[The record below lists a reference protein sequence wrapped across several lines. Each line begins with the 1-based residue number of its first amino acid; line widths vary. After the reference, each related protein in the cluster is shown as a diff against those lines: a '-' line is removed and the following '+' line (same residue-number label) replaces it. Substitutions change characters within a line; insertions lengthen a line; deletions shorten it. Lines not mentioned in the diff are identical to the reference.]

1 MKITLIVV
9 GKTTDP
15 QLDRMI
21 ADYVGRVGHY
31 VPFEVKVLPEL
42 KNARNMPFDQQ
53 KQAEGEM
60 ILRYIDGS
68 ASSVSKNGGKRN
80 ERQEVVLLDER
91 GQEWRSME
99 FARWIEKKQSAS
111 RDLVF
116 VIGGPFG
123 FSEDVYRRAD
133 GMLSLSKM
141 TFSHQM
147 IRLLFAEQLYRA
159 MTILRG
165 EKYHHE

>member
-1 MKITLIVV
+1 
-9 GKTTDP
+9 
-15 QLDRMI
+15 
-21 ADYVGRVGHY
+21 
-31 VPFEVKVLPEL
+31 
-42 KNARNMPFDQQ
+42 
-53 KQAEGEM
+53 
-60 ILRYIDGS
+60 
-68 ASSVSKNGGKRN
+68 
-80 ERQEVVLLDER
+80 
-91 GQEWRSME
+91 ME

-159 MTILRG
+159 MTIIRG

>member
-1 MKITLIVV
+1 MKITLVVV

-60 ILRYIDGS
+60 ILRAIDAG
-68 ASSVSKNGGKRN
+68 AGKRN
-80 ERQEVVLLDER
+80 DRQEVVLLDER

-116 VIGGPFG
+116 VTGGPFG

-159 MTILRG
+159 MTIIRG

>member
-9 GKTTDP
+9 GKTTDL

-31 VPFEVKVLPEL
+31 VSFEVKVLPEL

-60 ILRYIDGS
+60 ILRVIDGG
-68 ASSVSKNGGKRN
+68 AGKRN
-80 ERQEVVLLDER
+80 DRQEVVLLDER

>member
-1 MKITLIVV
+1 MKITLIEV
-9 GKTTDP
+9 GKTTDR
-15 QLDRMI
+15 QLDGMI
-21 ADYVGRVGHY
+21 NDYISRVGHY
-31 VPFEVKVLPEL
+31 MSIEVKVLPEL

-53 KQAEGEM
+53 KQAEGEL
-60 ILRYIDGS
+60 ILRARDGS
-68 ASSVSKNGGKRN
+68 NGASPVKRN
-80 ERQEVVLLDER
+80 ERQEVILLDEK
-91 GQEWRSME
+91 GQEWRSVE

-133 GMLSLSKM
+133 GLLSLSRM

-159 MTILRG
+159 MTIIRG

>member
-1 MKITLIVV
+1 MRITLLLV
-9 GKTTDP
+9 GKTTDR
-15 QLDRMI
+15 QLDTMI
-21 ADYVGRVGHY
+21 ADYTGRVGHY
-31 VPFEVKVLPEL
+31 ASFETKVLPEL
-42 KNARNMPFDQQ
+42 RNARNLTADQQ

-60 ILRYIDGS
+60 ILRAIEGGGS
-68 ASSVSKNGGKRN
+68 
-80 ERQEVVLLDER
+80 RQEVILLDER
-91 GQEWRSME
+91 GQELRSVE
-99 FARWIEKKQSAS
+99 FARWMEKKQSAS

-123 FSEDVYRRAD
+123 FSQEVYDRAD
-133 GMLSLSKM
+133 GLLSLSRM

-165 EKYHHE
+165 EKYHHG